1 MRYTN
6 SIAVVFIRFCMSFFC
21 GLVIYSAATLYI
33 FRGKDVYT
41 FINALK
47 DLHPAAVIV
56 GIMVFLIVFYLSG
69 FSNEKNGA
77 AF

>member
-1 MRYTN
+1 MQNTN
-6 SIAVVFIRFCMSFFC
+6 SIAVVLIRLCMSFLC
-21 GLVIYSAATLYI
+21 SLVIYSAATLYI